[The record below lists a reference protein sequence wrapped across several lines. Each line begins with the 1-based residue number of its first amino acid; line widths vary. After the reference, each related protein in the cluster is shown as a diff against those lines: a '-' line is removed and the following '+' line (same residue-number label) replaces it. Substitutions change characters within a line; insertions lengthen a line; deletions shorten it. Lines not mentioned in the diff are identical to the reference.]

1 MSTRTLSSYQEL
13 KSLFQDRSL
22 EDIAQKVLEGERLT
36 REEGAR
42 LYNSHDLL
50 QIAYLANVVKE
61 RKTGNY
67 VYFITNRHINPTN
80 VCVNRCKFC
89 AFSRDE
95 ADKDA
100 YTMTIDEIVQKAKE
114 SPREVSEIHIVGGL
128 HPHLPFDFYLEMI
141 SRVKKA
147 LSAAHIQ
154 AFTAVEID
162 YFARISGLTL
172 EEVLWRLR
180 DAGLGSLPG
189 GGAEIFSERTRK
201 KAWAKKI
208 SGKRWLEI
216 MATAHK
222 LGIRSNATML
232 YGHIETL
239 EERIDHMLRLRNLQ
253 DKTGGFQAFIPLA
266 FHPKNTE
273 LSDLSLTSGYDDLKT
288 LAVSRLILDNFDHI
302 KAFWIMIGPKLA
314 QISLACGVDDMDGT
328 VIEEKITHA
337 AGAETEEAME
347 KEALVQLIRDA
358 GRVPVERDTLYNA
371 LKVYEQTS

>member
-36 REEGAR
+36 REEGVR

-95 ADKDA
+95 TDKDA
-100 YTMTIDEIVQKAKE
+100 YTMTIEEVVKKAKE
-114 SPREVSEIHIVGGL
+114 SSREVSEIHIVGGL

-147 LSAAHIQ
+147 LSAVHIQ

-172 EEVLWRLR
+172 EEVLCRLR
-180 DAGLGSLPG
+180 EAGLGSLPG

-222 LGIRSNATML
+222 LGLKSNATML

-288 LAVSRLILDNFDHI
+288 LAISRLVLDNFNHI

-337 AGAETEEAME
+337 AGAETEETME

-358 GRVPVERDTLYNA
+358 GRVPVERDTLYDVI
-371 LKVYEQTS
+371 KVYE

>member
-22 EDIAQKVLEGERLT
+22 EDIAHKVLEGERLT
-36 REEGAR
+36 REEGVR

-95 ADKDA
+95 TDKDA
-100 YTMTIDEIVQKAKE
+100 YTMTIEEVVKKAKE
-114 SPREVSEIHIVGGL
+114 SPPEVSEIHIVGGL

-147 LSAAHIQ
+147 LPAVHIQ

-172 EEVLWRLR
+172 EEVLCRLR
-180 DAGLGSLPG
+180 EAGLGSLPG

-222 LGIRSNATML
+222 LGLKSNATML

-273 LSDLSLTSGYDDLKT
+273 LSGLSLTSGYDDLKT
-288 LAVSRLILDNFDHI
+288 LAISRLILENFNHI

-358 GRVPVERDTLYNA
+358 GRAPVERDTLYDVIKA
-371 LKVYEQTS
+371 YE